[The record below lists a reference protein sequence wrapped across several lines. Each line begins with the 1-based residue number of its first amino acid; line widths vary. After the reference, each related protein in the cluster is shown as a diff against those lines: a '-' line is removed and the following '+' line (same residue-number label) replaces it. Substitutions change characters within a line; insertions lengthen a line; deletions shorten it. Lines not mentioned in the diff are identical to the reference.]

1 MPEAC
6 DHHATIHLGALTGTA
21 HSGNGQVT
29 ITYTAQTAGAITPTS
44 GSGQSAQTG
53 QAFTAP
59 LVAAVTDTAGS
70 ALPGAPV
77 TFTVTS
83 GSAAFPGATTTA
95 TSTTDPNGRATSPAP
110 TAGTTPGPATITA
123 TTPGVTT
130 PATFT
135 ETVTPATPTSTED
148 CKNGGYAKYGY
159 KNQGQ
164 CIAAV
169 NHPGD
174 GNQAN
179 QVGGAGN

>member
-1 MPEAC
+1 M
-6 DHHATIHLGALTGTA
+6 
-21 HSGNGQVT
+21 
-29 ITYTAQTAGAITPTS
+29 
-44 GSGQSAQTG
+44 
-53 QAFTAP
+53 
-59 LVAAVTDTAGS
+59 
-70 ALPGAPV
+70 

-110 TAGTTPGPATITA
+110 TAGTTPGPVTITA

-135 ETVTPATPTSTED
+135 ETCSSASPPPPLHRPPPAPRTAIR
-148 CKNGGYAKYGY
+148 GGPAKYGY

-179 QVGGAGN
+179 QVGGVVRSLAQG